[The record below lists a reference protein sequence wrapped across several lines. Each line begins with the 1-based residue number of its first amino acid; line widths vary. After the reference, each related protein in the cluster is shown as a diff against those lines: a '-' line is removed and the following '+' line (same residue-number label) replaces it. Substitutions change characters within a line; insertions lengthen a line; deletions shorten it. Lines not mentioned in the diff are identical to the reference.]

1 MSLFQ
6 PRLLVVGTAAA
17 AVALPGQF
25 VGRFTTPAELSES
38 FNVVAPQPLK
48 PLLMHHLLRQPDWRR
63 SLVLVNWNEVAHQLE
78 LPLSV
83 LGARVTEAIG
93 SPLLMDP
100 DRVCRRLRHARGR
113 RSRICRRQ
121 PEVIEQVHKGV
132 ALATKE
138 CQFQFQNRRW
148 NCTTDRRSLK
158 RILMKEVPVS
168 VRKTD
173 HRWSWSGCGDNAVYG
188 YKKSRQFLE
197 ALFRRKADVKTLIM
211 LHNNEVG
218 RLAIRRHMRLACK
231 CHGLSGSCT
240 VRTCWR
246 RMPQFRE
253 VGDRLRIS
261 FDKAVRVMPGND
273 GKSLAPAEEGLRL
286 RRTLVYAEK
295 SPSFCEPNRRLG
307 SLGSQGR
314 RCQLEGDGCLT
325 MCCERGFTTVQLNT
339 TVNCRCRFHWC
350 CEVTCDKCPHVET
363 QHFCR

>member
-1 MSLFQ
+1 M
-6 PRLLVVGTAAA
+6 R
-17 AVALPGQF
+17 
-25 VGRFTTPAELSES
+25 GR
-38 FNVVAPQPLK
+38 
-48 PLLMHHLLRQPDWRR
+48 
-63 SLVLVNWNEVAHQLE
+63 LVLEQLMR
-78 LPLSV
+78 LFIIVVCLTLMVP
-83 LGARVTEAIG
+83 ADAIWWAIG

-158 RILMKEVPVS
+158 RILMKDLRETGFVNAITSAGLMHAITAGCSRGHIIDCTCEVPVS